1 MLENLRDNNFL
12 DIPVCA
18 YDPYYSKLGY
28 LANHPREYAEPPYE
42 NPGMEK
48 IGCYGEHI
56 HRELEVHYV
65 VAGEYYAIINGK
77 ERIVR
82 AGDML
87 IINPFDTHSGYYRVS
102 DEPLYYYFTIF
113 NLEFFSQSLPP
124 AAVKLVHDINSGSAR
139 FRECVSQSELDSL
152 AGEHTSLE
160 DIFRAL
166 HDDFTDNRSLALVA
180 DVYRLMSILLDRCLS
195 DEAPSDRGRDF
206 EFISR
211 VIEII
216 DGNFASPLTTADM
229 SERFNYSKSHFCR
242 RFRECFGMTFSDYLC
257 RYRLRRAADYSFED
271 DMSLTD
277 IAANVGFNDYAYFSR
292 SFSKYYGMPPAKYFS
307 SRK

>member
-1 MLENLRDNNFL
+1 MLEIVRNKNFR

-113 NLEFFSQSLPP
+113 DLEFFSQSLPP

-195 DEAPSDRGRDF
+195 DETPSDRGRDF
-206 EFISR
+206 EFICR